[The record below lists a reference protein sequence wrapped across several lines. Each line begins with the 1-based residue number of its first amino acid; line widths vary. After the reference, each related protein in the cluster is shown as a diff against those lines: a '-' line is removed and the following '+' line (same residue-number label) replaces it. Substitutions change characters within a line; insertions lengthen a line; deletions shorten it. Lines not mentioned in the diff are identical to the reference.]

1 MHEIER
7 TVVIPL
13 PALFGIDLSITNEVV
28 LLWIAAL
35 VCFVALTAACRRR
48 AMVASGTLQ
57 NLAEALI
64 EFIDHSAG
72 QEILGKQ
79 AARWST
85 FLLTLFFFILTANL
99 MALVPLP
106 SHVKAMTS
114 NISVT
119 AALALIV
126 FATTVGVSIRHHGVI
141 GFLAHFAPPG
151 LPLPVRILAFPIEVI
166 SWLARPLSLAV
177 RLFAN
182 MLAGHALIL
191 IFLGMAGSAAW
202 FLKPLPYAGAVI
214 MSVFELLVGFLQAFI
229 FTLLAGMYI
238 KDAIDITP

>member
-7 TVVIPL
+7 TVLIQL
-13 PALFGIDLSITNEVV
+13 PTLFGIDLSVTNEVV
-28 LLWIAAL
+28 LLWVAAL
-35 VCFVALTAACRRR
+35 VTFAVLSLGCRRKSL
-48 AMVASGTLQ
+48 VASGTFR
-57 NLAEALI
+57 NIAEALI
-64 EFIDHSAG
+64 EFIDQNAG

-85 FLLTLFFFILTANL
+85 FLLSIFFFIFFGNL
-99 MALVPLP
+99 MSLIPAP

-114 NISVT
+114 SISVT

-126 FATTVGVSIRHHGVI
+126 FSVTLIINIHHHGI
-141 GFLAHFAPPG
+141 LGFLKKFSPEG
-151 LPLPVRILAFPIEVI
+151 LPLAVRIFAAPIEVL
-166 SWLARPLSLAV
+166 SWLARPFSLAI

-191 IFLGMAGSAAW
+191 IFLGLAGSVSW

-214 MSVFELLVGFLQAFI
+214 MSVFELMVSFLQAFI
-229 FTLLAGMYI
+229 FTLLAGIYI
-238 KDAIDITP
+238 KDAIDAH